1 MRYPTDYCKNCEK
14 KYRKDFKFCPHCG
27 QQTNDEL
34 TVALL
39 FYNTITNY
47 FSFDARFIKS
57 IVPLLF
63 KPGYLPKVFIEVKRS
78 IYLHPGQLYLF
89 ISVLFFFLTTTFVI
103 RDNVRLI
110 DNALKNPTFITT
122 SQVDSLLQETIET
135 RDSLLS
141 EPVSEKVFGQ
151 DLPPILTPP
160 QTELD
165 TLADVLAKDGLL
177 KINDFNLTLKTL
189 DSLLLTEATDEEILI
204 AMGMKEDISSYNKK
218 IYLQTL
224 KLYKQ
229 RTGGKLVQNIYEKLP
244 FALFILLP
252 IFALLLKLFFFK
264 RGPYSFHLVF
274 SFYFFSFL
282 FFILTLLLLFNQ
294 FLSFSSWIDWL
305 IIWSTGFYLILAIRR
320 FYQSS
325 WSTTILKIGALSFI
339 YLLFIISIALAL
351 VSVYGFLM
359 Y

>member
-63 KPGYLPKVFIEVKRS
+63 KPGYLPKVFVEGKRS
-78 IYLHPGQLYLF
+78 IYLHPGPLYLF

-110 DNALKNPTFITT
+110 DNALKKPHFYHNIPSWFTFT
-122 SQVDSLLQETIET
+122 ETIQT

-151 DLPPILTPP
+151 DLPPILKPP
-160 QTELD
+160 Q
-165 TLADVLAKDGLL
+165 
-177 KINDFNLTLKTL
+177 I
-189 DSLLLTEATDEEILI
+189 
-204 AMGMKEDISSYNKK
+204 
-218 IYLQTL
+218 
-224 KLYKQ
+224 
-229 RTGGKLVQNIYEKLP
+229 
-244 FALFILLP
+244 
-252 IFALLLKLFFFK
+252 
-264 RGPYSFHLVF
+264 
-274 SFYFFSFL
+274 
-282 FFILTLLLLFNQ
+282 
-294 FLSFSSWIDWL
+294 
-305 IIWSTGFYLILAIRR
+305 
-320 FYQSS
+320 
-325 WSTTILKIGALSFI
+325 
-339 YLLFIISIALAL
+339 
-351 VSVYGFLM
+351 
-359 Y
+359 